1 MDNNQRDESL
11 VLSRDAY
18 AAQQAQTYRPSK
30 PSAGFGHTW
39 SKSLGIIGYI
49 LGGIYMVVST
59 IARVI
64 LRAAYVILKL
74 VYGFVAMFFGD
85 IFAIFVVA
93 LLIGLVIGAI
103 TGNPFYKL

>member
-18 AAQQAQTYRPSK
+18 AAQQAQNYRPSK
-30 PSAGFGHTW
+30 PSAEFGHTW
-39 SKSLGIIGYI
+39 SKSLGIIRYI

-59 IARVI
+59 IAKVI
-64 LRAAYVILKL
+64 LRGAYVILKL